1 MTERMQKIMAGLVVA
16 LLMLVIVLTLVIQWG
31 DDGALLLSNDAGTL
45 SIVATIIIALG
56 YFVSDAIKS
65 RNFTDGYGRLID
77 KLTDNVVLAD
87 SLELKYLAMP
97 EGLPKK
103 AIDLFA
109 DIAQHL
115 VKMTPTEVDDRLAE
129 FLDQIRDGKPNEG

>member
-16 LLMLVIVLTLVIQWG
+16 LLMLVIILTLVIQWG
-31 DDGALLLSNDAGTL
+31 DDGAVLFSADAGTFPIIAGV
-45 SIVATIIIALG
+45 IVAVL

-87 SLELKYLAMP
+87 SLESRYLAMP
-97 EGLPKK
+97 EGLPRK

-109 DIAQHL
+109 DIAKHL
-115 VKMTPTEVDDRLAE
+115 VKMTPTEVDDRLIG